1 MSEMTD
7 APTEYAQFW
16 FDPVCPWAWITSRWM
31 LEVEKVRPVTTEFRI
46 MSLAYL
52 NIEQRGGA
60 GITDEYRER
69 IEQAWGP
76 VRVCAAAA
84 EERGEDVLRDLYT
97 ALGNRFHVEGRRGDP
112 SVIPEALTAAGLSP
126 SLADAATSTDYD
138 EFIKKSHHE
147 AFDQVGLDV
156 GTPVIRI
163 RGNAFFGPVITPA
176 PRGEAAGR
184 LWDGFVLVSEADG
197 FFEIKRSRDRRPSFE

>member
-1 MSEMTD
+1 
-7 APTEYAQFW
+7 
-16 FDPVCPWAWITSRWM
+16 M

-52 NIEQRGGA
+52 NLEQRGGE
-60 GITDEYRER
+60 GISDEYRER
-69 IEQAWGP
+69 MALAWGP
-76 VRVCAAAA
+76 VRICAAAA
-84 EERGEDVLRDLYT
+84 QERGDEVLRDLYT

-112 SVIPEALTAAGLSP
+112 SVITEALADVGLSP
-126 SLADAATSTDYD
+126 DLTGAAGTTDYD
-138 EFIKKSHHE
+138 ELIKKSHHE

-176 PRGEAAGR
+176 PKGEAAGR